1 MASAELTSQLESTD
15 EDESEVT
22 HLSKRGVAAR
32 IAMYVALAAAW
43 IATCGSLFMSEALGW
58 IPCQWCWYQR
68 IFMYPLALVL
78 ATGLINRDRNAPK
91 YALVLAVPG
100 ILASSYHIGLQK
112 IPALAKLETCTTT
125 APCSADYLNW
135 LGFITIPMLAWVA
148 FAIIIVSSVIALRA
162 RNERENYLN
171 EGPMLGLSPVTSTL
185 LIAGAIAAMFLLSGI
200 MTRNQRPAA
209 TLANTVQAA
218 AASGLAA
225 SRDSAV
231 LLYNESCAGC
241 HGPSTGALQNIRA
254 DWLKAHSDLEVMATI
269 RAGRAANA
277 LDNFSGQAM
286 PANGGRISIPD
297 DQLLALVRYLREVK
311 GS

>member
-1 MASAELTSQLESTD
+1 MASAELASAVEVGD
-15 EDESEVT
+15 EEEIEISG
-22 HLSKRGVAAR
+22 RGKAAR
-32 IAMYVALAAAW
+32 WAMYIALAASWVAM
-43 IATCGSLFMSEALGW
+43 CGSLFMSEALGW
-58 IPCQWCWYQR
+58 APCQWCWYQR

-100 ILASSYHIGLQK
+100 ILASTYHIGLQK
-112 IPALAKLETCTTT
+112 IPALAKLETCSLG

-135 LGFITIPMLAWVA
+135 FGFVTIPMLAWVA
-148 FAIIIVSSVIALRA
+148 FAIVIGSSVIALRA
-162 RNERENYLN
+162 RNEPENYLA
-171 EGPMLGLSPVTSTL
+171 EGPLLGLSPVISTL
-185 LIAGAIAAMFLLSGI
+185 LAAGAIAAMFLLSGI
-200 MTRNQRPAA
+200 MTRSQRPAA
-209 TLANTVQAA
+209 TLANALALSTPGQ
-218 AASGLAA
+218 AA

-231 LLYNESCAGC
+231 LLYNEACAGC
-241 HGPSTGALQNIRA
+241 HGPSNAAMQRIRA
-254 DWLKAHSDLEVMATI
+254 DWLKAHGDLEVMAMI

-297 DQLLALVRYLREVK
+297 DQLLALVRYLREAK

>member
-1 MASAELTSQLESTD
+1 MASVELASALEDADD
-15 EDESEVT
+15 EEIEV
-22 HLSKRGVAAR
+22 SSRGKAAR
-32 IAMYVALAAAW
+32 WAMYVALGASW
-43 IATCGSLFMSEALGW
+43 VATCGSLFMSEALGW

-78 ATGLINRDRNAPK
+78 ATGLINRDRNVPK

-100 ILASSYHIGLQK
+100 ILASTYHIGLQK

-135 LGFITIPMLAWVA
+135 FGFITIPMLAWVA
-148 FAIIIVSSVIALRA
+148 FAVVIVGSVIALRA
-162 RNERENYLN
+162 RREAENYLA
-171 EGPMLGLSPVTSTL
+171 EGPLLNLPPAISTL
-185 LIAGAIAAMFLLSGI
+185 LVAGTIVALFLLGGI
-200 MTRNQRPAA
+200 MTRAQRPAI
-209 TLANTVQAA
+209 TLANTVQVSSA
-218 AASGLAA
+218 GQLA
-225 SRDSAV
+225 SRDAV
-231 LLYNESCAGC
+231 MALYNESCAGC
-241 HGPSTGALQNIRA
+241 HGPGTAAIQLIRPEY
-254 DWLKAHSDLEVMATI
+254 LSGHSDLEVMAMI

-277 LDNFSGQAM
+277 LDNFSGKAM